1 MRPGRA
7 ETVRPRPPPGSP
19 PGVTDEALVFRSKVD
34 AWLGGVL
41 IATPI
46 LAVVSVFTNAV
57 LQDGAVLVFVS
68 LLAVLPVGLPLW
80 LLCSTRYTLTATELA
95 VRCGPFSWRVPLKDI
110 RAVHPTRNPLSS
122 PALSLDR
129 LRIDYG
135 AGRSIMISPTD
146 RERFLREL
154 EARRTRQ
161 HPQRRNP
168 P

>member
-1 MRPGRA
+1 
-7 ETVRPRPPPGSP
+7 
-19 PGVTDEALVFRSKVD
+19 VTEHTLVFRSKVD
-34 AWLGGVL
+34 AWLGAVL

-46 LAVVSVFTNAV
+46 LAVASILTNAV
-57 LQDGAVLVFVS
+57 LQGGAVLVFVA

-80 LLCSTRYTLTATELA
+80 LLCSTHYTLTPTELRI
-95 VRCGPFSWRVPLKDI
+95 RCGPFSWQLALKDI
-110 RAVHPTRNPLSS
+110 RTVQPTRNPLSS

-135 AGRSIMISPTD
+135 LGRSIMISPTD

-161 HPQRRNP
+161 QPQRRSSQ
-168 P
+168 

>member
-1 MRPGRA
+1 MK
-7 ETVRPRPPPGSP
+7 
-19 PGVTDEALVFRSKVD
+19 DEPLVFRSKVD
-34 AWLGGVL
+34 AWLGAIL

-46 LAVVSVFTNAV
+46 LAVASILRSAIPEG
-57 LQDGAVLVFVS
+57 GAVVSFVA

-80 LLCSTRYTLTATELA
+80 LLCSTHYTLTATTLS
-95 VRCGPFSWRVPLKDI
+95 VRCGPLSWHVPLEDI
-110 RAVHPTRNPLSS
+110 RSVQPTRNSLSS

-135 AGRSIMISPTD
+135 RGRTIMISPTD

-161 HPQRRNP
+161 NSPRRSP